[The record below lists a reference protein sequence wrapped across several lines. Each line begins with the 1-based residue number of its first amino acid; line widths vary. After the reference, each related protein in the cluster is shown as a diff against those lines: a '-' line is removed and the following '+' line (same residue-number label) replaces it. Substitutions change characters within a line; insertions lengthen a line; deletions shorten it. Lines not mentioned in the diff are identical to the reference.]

1 VLYLIGNVTSG
12 KKEGVISGYFK
23 YAEKPAEST
32 SFPTG
37 QVLALAVSTD
47 GKYLVLTMYGEDSIV
62 SIVTV
67 IG

>member
-1 VLYLIGNVTSG
+1 VTSG

-23 YAEKPAEST
+23 YAEKPVEST

-47 GKYLVLTMYGEDSIV
+47 GKYLVLTMCREDNIV
-62 SIVTV
+62 RIVTV

>member
-1 VLYLIGNVTSG
+1 MTSG

-23 YAEKPAEST
+23 YTEKPAEST

-47 GKYLVLTMYGEDSIV
+47 GKYLVLLMCSRGV
-62 SIVTV
+62 VL
-67 IG
+67 